1 MKMNKLNK
9 TKMNNFKILSVA
21 LFASASVVNAQDI
34 NEVKK
39 QIDAEQY
46 QKAKTSL
53 KSIIKSNP
61 SEGKAFFLLGNIY
74 LNQSVIDSASITYND
89 GLKAKNDAHF
99 NQIG

>member
-9 TKMNNFKILSVA
+9 TTMNNFKILSVA

-61 SEGKAFFLLGNIY
+61 SEGTYRYLFLLFPCF
-74 LNQSVIDSASITYND
+74 S
-89 GLKAKNDAHF
+89 DALLRKHKLYR
-99 NQIG
+99 